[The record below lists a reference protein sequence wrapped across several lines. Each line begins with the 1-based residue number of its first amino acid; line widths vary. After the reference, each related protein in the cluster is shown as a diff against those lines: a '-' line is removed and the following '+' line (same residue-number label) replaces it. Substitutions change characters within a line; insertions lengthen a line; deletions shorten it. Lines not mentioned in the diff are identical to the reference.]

1 MPIINGEEKDRRRRR
16 GGIEDRNRGK
26 KSKDPIKKGGGRG
39 NNAYLAFRLSRSKK
53 IFNLSLPPLPPV
65 RARVLADRSEIAKNK
80 EGTRRGIAEAAALP
94 GQQTY
99 IYTVV
104 QKKRVR
110 VRSSLLIFCR
120 T

>member
-1 MPIINGEEKDRRRRR
+1 MPIT
-16 GGIEDRNRGK
+16 
-26 KSKDPIKKGGGRG
+26 
-39 NNAYLAFRLSRSKK
+39 LAFRLSRSKK
-53 IFNLSLPPLPPV
+53 IFNLPPPPPPPLRV
-65 RARVLADRSEIAKNK
+65 GARARARVLADRSEIAKNK
-80 EGTRRGIAEAAALP
+80 EGRTRRGIAVVAALP
-94 GQQTY
+94 GQQTYIYIY